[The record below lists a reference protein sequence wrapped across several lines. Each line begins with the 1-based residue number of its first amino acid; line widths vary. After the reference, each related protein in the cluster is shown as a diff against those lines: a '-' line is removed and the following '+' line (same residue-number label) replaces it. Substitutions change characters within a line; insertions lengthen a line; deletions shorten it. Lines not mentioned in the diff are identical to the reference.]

1 MIEKHWAETWKER
14 KLLCASLECWNVFRA
29 CPQFGIQ
36 LWATLSLKKCQIF
49 LCYLSYVCVCVYIYI
64 YIYIYSHIYIH
75 IYVSVCLYKYI
86 FISMFMCRYVIY
98 VYVYICMYVCIY
110 VIYVY
115 VYESV
120 EYNYW
125 CRIDWD
131 SRKWDNKVSSF
142 FSTLKAYC
150 ETRYQVSFQMW
161 DAVTLHALLWIH
173 ALTIASALSVK
184 CPLQGLNS
192 NTRIY

>member
-1 MIEKHWAETWKER
+1 M
-14 KLLCASLECWNVFRA
+14 
-29 CPQFGIQ
+29 
-36 LWATLSLKKCQIF
+36 
-49 LCYLSYVCVCVYIYI
+49 
-64 YIYIYSHIYIH
+64 
-75 IYVSVCLYKYI
+75 
-86 FISMFMCRYVIY
+86 YVIY

-150 ETRYQVSFQMW
+150 ETRCQVSFQMW
-161 DAVTLHALLWIH
+161 DAVTLLWIH

-184 CPLQGLNS
+184 CRGWILILEFTRTQNS
-192 NTRIY
+192 NTRNNK